1 MKTERNNVNE
11 RSTRSSAVSDPAF
24 TPFVTASSD
33 EIRYA
38 QRLRERLEERY
49 LNRSSRSAGSS
60 ELTAYWS
67 VGAD

>member
-1 MKTERNNVNE
+1 MNTER
-11 RSTRSSAVSDPAF
+11 TRAGEPSAPSGPASDPAV
-24 TPFVTASSD
+24 TPFVTASND

-49 LNRSSRSAGSS
+49 LNRPSDSASRRSS
-60 ELTAYWS
+60 YWA